1 MIDGITG
8 RGSRVVHA
16 DVPDPDLEPIMRRS
30 RALAAGAAALA
41 LVLAGCGG
49 DAPDDEVGLDATTAP
64 APDATTGTA
73 GHTTAAPTTGDDPPA
88 VASPVLGI
96 TATAPDGSTFTPA
109 DFAGQ
114 PVIVETFATWCSN
127 CRSQLGATQQAAAQ
141 LGDDAVVLALS
152 VETSLDPA
160 QLTAYAEENG
170 FTDVRF
176 GVLDAQALATL
187 ADRFGN
193 SVLNPPSTPKFL
205 VAPDGTVGEMTTGP
219 ESADELLAAV
229 DAIRG

>member
-1 MIDGITG
+1 M
-8 RGSRVVHA
+8 SR
-16 DVPDPDLEPIMRRS
+16 PTRRS
-30 RALAAGAAALA
+30 PAAMAAAAVLALALAA
-41 LVLAGCGG
+41 CGG
-49 DAPDDEVGLDATTAP
+49 ATTTEAT
-64 APDATTGTA
+64 PDETA
-73 GHTTAAPTTGDDPPA
+73 STA
-88 VASPVLGI
+88 ASPVLEI
-96 TATAPDGSTFTPA
+96 IAAAPDGSTFTPA
-109 DFAGQ
+109 EFTGQ

-127 CRSQLGATQQAAAQ
+127 CRSQLGSTQQAAAA

-176 GVLDAQALATL
+176 GVLDAEALATL
-187 ADRFGN
+187 SDRFGN

-205 VAPDGTVGEMTTGP
+205 IGPDGTVGEMTTGP

-229 DAIRG
+229 DAVRA

>member
-1 MIDGITG
+1 MSLLTSLAL
-8 RGSRVVHA
+8 RPARVTAAAAVLA
-16 DVPDPDLEPIMRRS
+16 LG
-30 RALAAGAAALA
+30 LAA
-41 LVLAGCGG
+41 CGG
-49 DAPDDEVGLDATTAP
+49 STDATDDGTP
-64 APDATTGTA
+64 AP
-73 GHTTAAPTTGDDPPA
+73 TTAADASDTDAPTAADSDAATEGADDTA
-88 VASPVLGI
+88 TDDGGNTAEASPVLGI

-114 PVIVETFATWCSN
+114 PVVVETFATWCSN
-127 CRSQLGATQQAAAQ
+127 CRSQLGATQEAAAQ

-160 QLTAYAEENG
+160 QLTAYAEDNG

-187 ADRFGN
+187 NDRFGQ

-205 VAPDGTVGEMTTGP
+205 ISPDGTVGDMTTGP

-229 DAIRG
+229 ADAAA

>member
-1 MIDGITG
+1 MPLPT
-8 RGSRVVHA
+8 RV
-16 DVPDPDLEPIMRRS
+16 RRPS
-30 RALAAGAAALA
+30 RALVAGAVLALA
-41 LVLAGCGG
+41 LAAC
-49 DAPDDEVGLDATTAP
+49 
-64 APDATTGTA
+64 GTA
-73 GHTTAAPTTGDDPPA
+73 ADSSSTDAASTSAATAGDGATGASPTTGDAGGEDT

-96 TATAPDGSTFTPA
+96 TATAPDGATFTPA

-127 CRSQLGATQQAAAQ
+127 CRRQLGDTQQAATE

-160 QLTAYAEENG
+160 DLTVYAEANG

-176 GVLDAQALATL
+176 GVLDAAALATL
-187 ADRFGN
+187 KDRFGN

-205 VAPDGTVGEMTTGP
+205 IAPDGTVGEMTTGP
-219 ESADELLAAV
+219 ESADELVAAV
-229 DAIRG
+229 DATRA